1 MEKQVYPNF
10 KTTMSLREQY
20 WKYSLI
26 GILLVLGYILFREF
40 IPYLGGI
47 LGATTIY
54 ILVRNQM
61 FYLTE
66 KKKWGRGVSALL
78 ILLESILI
86 FLIPLSGAVWLFV
99 SKIQDLNLNP
109 SQVVA
114 GIEHVAE
121 LIETKIGY
129 NFLEKKN
136 LDSALGFLPHI
147 GQYLMGGISGF
158 AINVAIL
165 VLVLYF
171 MLIGGRNM
179 EAYIYSVLPFNDG
192 NKKQVME
199 EISIMVK
206 SNAIGILVLAIIQGI
221 IATIGYF
228 IFKTPTPILFG
239 LITCIST
246 IIPVIGTAIVWAP
259 LCLYMGISG
268 EWLHALGLAI
278 YALIVISNAD
288 NFIRFILQK
297 KLADIHPLITIVGVF
312 IGLSLFGFIGII
324 FWPLLISF
332 FLLCFNFFKREF
344 IEGKDFEGVNLEGMN
359 RDDPPKNPLT
369 P

>member
-179 EAYIYSVLPFNDG
+179 EAYI
-192 NKKQVME
+192 
-199 EISIMVK
+199 
-206 SNAIGILVLAIIQGI
+206 
-221 IATIGYF
+221 
-228 IFKTPTPILFG
+228 
-239 LITCIST
+239 
-246 IIPVIGTAIVWAP
+246 
-259 LCLYMGISG
+259 
-268 EWLHALGLAI
+268 
-278 YALIVISNAD
+278 
-288 NFIRFILQK
+288 
-297 KLADIHPLITIVGVF
+297 
-312 IGLSLFGFIGII
+312 
-324 FWPLLISF
+324 
-332 FLLCFNFFKREF
+332 
-344 IEGKDFEGVNLEGMN
+344 
-359 RDDPPKNPLT
+359 
-369 P
+369 